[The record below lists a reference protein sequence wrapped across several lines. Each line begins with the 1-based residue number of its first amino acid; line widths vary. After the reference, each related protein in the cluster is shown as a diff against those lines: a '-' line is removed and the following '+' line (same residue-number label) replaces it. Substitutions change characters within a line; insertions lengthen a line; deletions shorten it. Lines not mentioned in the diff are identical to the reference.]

1 VVKRPLQQVV
11 VMMFALVLFA
21 VGAMATDVTPIEKV
35 ITMLE
40 DIQTQIIT
48 EGKAEA
54 ITYDKFACFCKDMS
68 AEKTEAITEGTD
80 YVDEYSAAIGQITA
94 DRDETDTQISELTSK
109 ISKIEK
115 ALEVEKARR
124 HKEFTV
130 FSALEAEMNMGIRI
144 LTNTIADMKA
154 AGGGASLLNVKA
166 HTKTIRKVL
175 AMAEAMGKVTPK
187 HFREIT
193 AFLEQA
199 PEVPMGADYSFHSM
213 DIINTLD
220 GFLSEFKSKLSE
232 LKIEDT
238 KHSAD
243 HDFVVQTKDAEKYAL
258 EKDLRRA
265 KKLHSQK
272 MKESAEASADLTW
285 AQSTLTDDQAY
296 LKELTTRC
304 TVMSENWDQRSA
316 LRKDELTAITS
327 ALTIIKTRVAKPK
340 AALNTVSSKTV
351 RLPAPED
358 IEEEDADADE
368 EMQADDSLAFLQ
380 LAQPRKHINVLAA
393 RMANQSPQESLEPYK
408 QALILNILKKKSQEL
423 HSDQL
428 AMLASRI
435 AGDPFVKIKKL
446 IQELI
451 EKLLQEAAD
460 EASHKGWCDK
470 EISKSTESRDA
481 KAAVVRQL
489 NEELAENEAKRDMIE
504 EEMAKLT
511 AAISELEDTLAKA
524 TKERADESA
533 ENAAVVKEAQEGKEA
548 IEEAITVLDDFYK
561 KAKDGDA
568 TSFIQLSQKQ
578 KDIDM
583 PDAGF
588 EGTYTGVGGGTGG
601 VMGMMEVIQSDFV
614 REISE
619 TETMEKAAN
628 KDFFEFKGTTQT
640 SISTKTVTK
649 NAHET
654 ELTEVNSAI
663 AEDKA
668 SMEEE
673 QELLNKALQSLLE
686 LQPACLPPKMS
697 YEERV
702 ALREQEIES
711 LKTTLCVLDKQGPVQ
726 TEAECTGVEA

>member
-1 VVKRPLQQVV
+1 
-11 VMMFALVLFA
+11 MFVLVLFA
-21 VGAMATDVTPIEKV
+21 AGAVATDVTPIEKV
-35 ITMLE
+35 VTMLE

-54 ITYDKFACFCKDMS
+54 ITYDKFACFCKDMTGD
-68 AEKTEAITEGTD
+68 KTEAITEGND
-80 YVDEYSAAIGQITA
+80 YVDEYTAAIGQITA
-94 DRDETDTQISELTSK
+94 DRDDADVQISELTSK
-109 ISKIEK
+109 ISKLDK
-115 ALEVEKARR
+115 ALELEKERR
-124 HKEFTV
+124 HKEFTE
-130 FSALEAEMNMGIRI
+130 FSRLEAELNMGIRI

-154 AGGGASLLNVKA
+154 SSGAAALLKVKS
-166 HTKTIRKVL
+166 HTKTIRKIL

-187 HFREIT
+187 HYREVT

-220 GFLSEFKSKLSE
+220 SFLTEFKGKLSE
-232 LKIEDT
+232 LKIADT
-238 KHSAD
+238 KNSAD
-243 HDFVVQTKDAEKYAL
+243 HDFVMQSKGGEKYAL

-265 KKLHSQK
+265 KKLHSGK
-272 MKESAEASADLTW
+272 MKEAATASADLTW

-304 TVMSENWDQRSA
+304 SAKAAEWDQRSG
-316 LRKDELTAITS
+316 LRKNELTAITS
-327 ALTIIKTRVAKPK
+327 ALNIIKTKVAKPS

-351 RLPAPED
+351 RLPPPEEL
-358 IEEEDADADE
+358 EEEDVDADKE
-368 EMQADDSLAFLQ
+368 EEAADDSQAALAFLQ
-380 LAQPRKHINVLAA
+380 LDNPRKHINVLAA

-408 QALILNILKKKSQEL
+408 QALILDILKTKSKEL

-428 AMLASRI
+428 AMLA
-435 AGDPFVKIKKL
+435 AKVAKDPFAKIRKL
-446 IQELI
+446 IQEMI

-460 EASHKGWCDK
+460 EATHKGWCDK

-489 NEELAENEAKRDMIE
+489 NEDLAQNEAKRDAIE
-504 EEMAKLT
+504 EEMAKLS
-511 AAISELEDTLAKA
+511 AAISELEDTLATA

-548 IEEAITVLDDFYK
+548 IAEAITVLDDFYK

-568 TSFIQLSQKQ
+568 TSFIQT

-601 VMGMMEVIQSDFV
+601 VMGMMEVIKSDFE

-619 TETMEKAAN
+619 TEAMEKAAG
-628 KDFFEFKGTTQT
+628 KEFFEFKGTTQT

-649 NAHET
+649 TAHET
-654 ELTEVNSAI
+654 ELTEVNSAL
-663 AEDKA
+663 AEDKS

-686 LQPACLPPKMS
+686 LQPACIGEKMS

-702 ALREQEIES
+702 AMREQEIES
-711 LKTTLCVLDKQGPVQ
+711 LKKTLCVLDKQGPVQ
-726 TEAECTGVEA
+726 TEAECANADV